1 MEGRTVS
8 GRRRRGGRRCGGTTS
23 ENSIAATR
31 RKIFWKSRA
40 GTRTNGVLLGCPSA
54 NVGARAYLARTK
66 VSLRRLGSTSRSSGA
81 SFDAFFDFFTIA
93 APTGIGTGHA
103 LLQSRLTVNAP
114 GRRGCRRLEPCSTLP
129 PADLFESHGTSP
141 LLPRGLTRSW
151 ATALLLRRSRRRP
164 GSFTLRAFMRC
175 SRRETPAVPDDGRRV
190 VRFRPRRRWGRR
202 RRRATD
208 GDRKVELDEDSR
220 RCSRTSSARPST
232 T

>member
-23 ENSIAATR
+23 ENSIAVTR
-31 RKIFWKSRA
+31 WKIFWKSRA

-93 APTGIGTGHA
+93 APTGIGTRARPA
-103 LLQSRLTVNAP
+103 LQFVADRERASGAGAAAVSSTR
-114 GRRGCRRLEPCSTLP
+114 STLP

-141 LLPRGLTRSW
+141 PLPREASHGSW
-151 ATALLLRRSRRRP
+151 ATALLLRRRWAPP
-164 GSFTLRAFMRC
+164 GVFL
-175 SRRETPAVPDDGRRV
+175 P
-190 VRFRPRRRWGRR
+190 
-202 RRRATD
+202 
-208 GDRKVELDEDSR
+208 
-220 RCSRTSSARPST
+220 
-232 T
+232 